1 MMRAGESERVR
12 KFGYCKW
19 LFYKEQQQGYW
30 VQRSQDH
37 RGAAGQMPLNSAAQV
52 PIYGSAV

>member
-1 MMRAGESERVR
+1 MRGGESERLR

-37 RGAAGQMPLNSAAQV
+37 LGAAGQMPLNSAAQV

>member
-1 MMRAGESERVR
+1 MRAGESERLR
-12 KFGYCKW
+12 KLRYCKW

-30 VQRSQDH
+30 VQRGQDH
-37 RGAAGQMPLNSAAQV
+37 LGAAGQMPLNSAAQV

>member
-1 MMRAGESERVR
+1 MRAGESERLR

-30 VQRSQDH
+30 VQRSWD
-37 RGAAGQMPLNSAAQV
+37 RLGAAGQMPLNSAAQV

>member
-1 MMRAGESERVR
+1 MRAGERERLR

-30 VQRSQDH
+30 VQRSWD
-37 RGAAGQMPLNSAAQV
+37 RLGAAGQMPLNSAAQV
-52 PIYGSAV
+52 PIYGSAM